1 VNSNVP
7 GVTVQRLPI
16 YLSCLER
23 LPADQERVSSDELA
37 ALAGVTPAKVRKD
50 LSYLG
55 SFGVRG
61 VGYEIDHLR
70 FQIRIE
76 LGLEE
81 NWPVVIVGA
90 GHLGMALARYGGFV
104 DHGFD
109 VVGLFDVD
117 PTKIGSKV
125 EGLAVESLE
134 NLKQSIRDRGAT
146 IGIVT
151 TPAAAAQATADALAE
166 AGIRSILNFAPV
178 VIQPPEGVDVRRVDL
193 STELQVL
200 SFYLHRRRNEN

>member
-1 VNSNVP
+1 MNSNVP

-23 LPADQERVSSDELA
+23 LPVDQERVSSDELA

-70 FQIRIE
+70 FQVRIE

-81 NWPVVIVGA
+81 EWPVVIVGA
-90 GHLGMALARYGGFV
+90 GHLGMALARYDGFV

-117 PTKIGSKV
+117 PAKIGSKLDGLVV
-125 EGLAVESLE
+125 EPLRD
-134 NLKQSIRDRGAT
+134 LKRSVRSRGAT

-151 TPAAAAQATADALAE
+151 TPAAAAQETAELLAT

-178 VIQPPEGVDVRRVDL
+178 VIKPPEGVDVRRVDL

-200 SFYLHRRRNEN
+200 SFYLHRRRNEV

>member
-1 VNSNVP
+1 MNSNVP

-23 LPADQERVSSDELA
+23 LPTDQERVSSDELA
-37 ALAGVTPAKVRKD
+37 SLAGVTPAKVRKD

-81 NWPVVIVGA
+81 DWPVVIMGA
-90 GHLGMALARYGGFV
+90 GHLGLALARYGGFV
-104 DHGFD
+104 ENGFD

-117 PTKIGSKV
+117 PAKIGSKFDGLEV
-125 EGLAVESLE
+125 EPLK
-134 NLKQSIRDRGAT
+134 NLKRSVRDRGAT

-151 TPAAAAQATADALAE
+151 TPAAAAQQTAEVLAE

-200 SFYLHRRRNEN
+200 SFYLHRRRNEA

>member
-1 VNSNVP
+1 MNSNVP

-37 ALAGVTPAKVRKD
+37 VLAGVTPAKVRKD

-81 NWPVVIVGA
+81 EWPVVIVGA
-90 GHLGMALARYGGFV
+90 GHLGKALARYDGFV

-109 VVGLFDVD
+109 VVGLFDID
-117 PTKIGSKV
+117 PAKIGSKLDGLVV
-125 EGLAVESLE
+125 EPLSD
-134 NLKQSIRDRGAT
+134 LKRSIRTRGAT

-151 TPAAAAQATADALAE
+151 TPAAAAQETAEVLGA

-178 VIQPPEGVDVRRVDL
+178 VIKPPEGVDVRRVDL

-200 SFYLHRRRNEN
+200 SFYLHRRRNEE